1 MEWQTWRGQATTGGS
16 SFVMECPGRR
26 GEDGHGLSR
35 IGEADMAQRGP
46 VGSELDWHVLAEKDW
61 IDGERRDAETQG
73 RIGKAGDGSEW
84 HGVAC

>member
-1 MEWQTWRGQATTGGS
+1 
-16 SFVMECPGRR
+16 
-26 GEDGHGLSR
+26 
-35 IGEADMAQRGP
+35 MAQRGP